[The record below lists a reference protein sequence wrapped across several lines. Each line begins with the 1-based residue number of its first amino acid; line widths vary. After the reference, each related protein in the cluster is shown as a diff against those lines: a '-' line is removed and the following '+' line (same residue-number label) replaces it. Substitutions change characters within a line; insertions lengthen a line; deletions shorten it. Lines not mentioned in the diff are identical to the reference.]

1 MSHIEERLRTALSA
15 RAELVRP
22 EDLTLDPVYEPAAPQ
37 TGSWRQR
44 PSSFLL
50 VAAVAVVMIALPLV
64 VLVLAGP
71 DGEDQDPA
79 RIGTSPTDTATVTDP
94 VLPPADRARADVDGD
109 GALDDIRVVAMD
121 PNAAL
126 SLHTIEVDLS
136 ANGVTETYDAGRAAD
151 VLIGATA
158 NVDGRRGEEVIAV
171 IDPQSVDLHRATPI
185 VLSLRDGRLAE
196 ILADELPGGDPG
208 TLTYW
213 WVRGA
218 TSELWWWRSQ
228 QPQEP
233 GESAAYPVEVL
244 RFPREDTLRGVP
256 GGTWCVT
263 GTQPNQLRACDGTE

>member
-1 MSHIEERLRTALSA
+1 MSHIEERLRTALNA

-22 EDLTLDPVYEPAAPQ
+22 EDLTLDPVYEPGPPP

-44 PSSFLL
+44 PSRFLL
-50 VAAVAVVMIALPLV
+50 VAAVVVIVVALPLV
-64 VLVLAGP
+64 ALALIGP
-71 DGEDQDPA
+71 DGDDQDPA
-79 RIGTSPTDTATVTDP
+79 RFGTSPT
-94 VLPPADRARADVDGD
+94 ADRAWADVDGD
-109 GALDDIRVVAMD
+109 GTPDDVRVVAMD

-126 SLHTIEVDLS
+126 SLHTIEIDLS
-136 ANGVTETYDAGRAAD
+136 ATGVTAAYDAGRAAD

-171 IDPQSVDLHRATPI
+171 IEPQSVDRHRATPI
-185 VLSLRDGRLAE
+185 VLSLRDGTLAQ
-196 ILADELPGGDPG
+196 ILADELPGGEPG

-233 GESAAYPVEVL
+233 GESTAYPVEVL
-244 RFPREDTLRGVP
+244 RFPREDTLRGVDE
-256 GGTWCVT
+256 GTWCVT
-263 GTQPNQLRACDGTE
+263 GTQPNQLRACDEPE